1 MLNALISQPAINGSE
16 IHGIFTNN
24 YEKYTGLF
32 WAFAAITFIVALMA
46 KLGNGFVLLI
56 TYGNRNSGRL
66 RYLDNAIISLAVA
79 DMLIGLIG
87 IPCRIVVY
95 YLRG

>member
-1 MLNALISQPAINGSE
+1 MDHASILKSTINVTETDGMPQ
-16 IHGIFTNN
+16 NN

-32 WAFAAITFIVALMA
+32 WAYAVITLFVALIA
-46 KLGNGFVLLI
+46 IIGNGFVLFI

-66 RYLDNAIISLAVA
+66 RYLDSAIKSLAVA

-95 YLRG
+95 YFRG

>member
-1 MLNALISQPAINGSE
+1 MDNISILQSTINETGTP
-16 IHGIFTNN
+16 GIYQNN

-32 WAFAAITFIVALMA
+32 WAYAVITLFVALIA
-46 KLGNGFVLLI
+46 VTGNGFVLFI

-66 RYLDNAIISLAVA
+66 RYLDNAIKSLAVA

-95 YLRG
+95 YFRG